1 MPASRRRPDGL
12 APGGQRDRYTAGAVR
27 RFPLLTAL
35 FAVSLCL
42 ISRHVMSGTPS
53 PLVTALSVEVSATL
67 RNAAAPGVH
76 VMRIDDGLTIF
87 DFDGDTPRIL
97 ASNTKLLTTAAALD
111 AFGPGHFFETR
122 FLSRG
127 AVRDGVLVGDLGVVG
142 GGDPSI
148 SGRDW
153 AGDSYA
159 VFRQWAAALRARGV
173 RRVAGDLYLAHGLFE
188 ARRIHPDWPRE
199 QLDAWY
205 EAPVDALSFN
215 DNCILVR
222 VRPGDPGGAA
232 RIETIPPVKILRVDN
247 RVRTVAGRANNP
259 VVRRLGD
266 LLIVSGKIGSAN
278 GPFDT
283 WISVPDP
290 TLYFG
295 LSLVDALREEGIVV
309 AGKTLPVEGL
319 PGEVWE
325 RLAAYR
331 SGLLAAVEVANKRS
345 QNFYAESLVKLL
357 GARRCGH
364 GGWREGTTA
373 VGEFLLSF
381 GVPAGSFRLADGS
394 GMSRGNQLSPRQM
407 TRLLRHMWYHPSGSE
422 FVRSLPYGG
431 EDNGGWR
438 SRFAAPPYKGNVYA
452 KTGTLSDV
460 SSLSGYARAVSGR
473 VYAFSILLNQTR
485 SNEQAHREQDR
496 IVKAIVDRG

>member
-1 MPASRRRPDGL
+1 LGW
-12 APGGQRDRYTAGAVR
+12 DRYTAAVR
-27 RFPLLTAL
+27 RFSLLIAL
-35 FAVSLCL
+35 FVVPLCL
-42 ISRHVMSGTPS
+42 VPGRGTGGLPS
-53 PLVTALSVEVSATL
+53 PLVTALSAEVSATL
-67 RNAAAPGVH
+67 RNAAAPGVY
-76 VMRIDDGLTIF
+76 VVRIDDGEAVF

-111 AFGPGHFFETR
+111 AFGPGFFFETR

-173 RRVAGDLYLAHGLFE
+173 RKVAGDLYLAHGLFE
-188 ARRIHPDWPRE
+188 ARRIHPDWPTE

-215 DNCILVR
+215 DNCILIR
-222 VRPGDPGGAA
+222 VRPGAAGAA
-232 RIETIPPVKILRVDN
+232 PQIETIPPVQLLRVDN
-247 RVRTVAGRANNP
+247 RAKTVAGRSRNP
-259 VVRRLGD
+259 VVRREGD
-266 LLIVSGKIGSAN
+266 LLIVSGKIGTAN

-295 LSLVDALREEGIVV
+295 LSLVDALREEGIEVT
-309 AGKTLPVEGL
+309 GKALPVESL

-381 GVPAGSFRLADGS
+381 GVPESSFRLADGS
-394 GMSRGNQLSPRQM
+394 GMSRGNQLSPHQM
-407 TRLLRHMWYHPSGSE
+407 TRLLRHMWFHPSGAE
-422 FVRSLPYGG
+422 FVHSLPFGG
-431 EDNGGWR
+431 EDNGGWK
-438 SRFAAPPYKGNVYA
+438 SRFAQPPYQGNVYA
-452 KTGTLSDV
+452 KTGTLADV

-485 SNEQAHREQDR
+485 SNEEAHREQDR
-496 IVKAIVDRG
+496 IVKAIVDQG

>member
-1 MPASRRRPDGL
+1 MSAG
-12 APGGQRDRYTAGAVR
+12 YTAAVR
-27 RFPLLTAL
+27 RFASLVALLAL
-35 FAVSLCL
+35 SFCL
-42 ISRHVMSGTPS
+42 LPQRGTGSIPS
-53 PLVTALSVEVSATL
+53 PLVNALSVEVGATL
-67 RNAAAPGVH
+67 KNSAAPGVH
-76 VMRIDDGLTIF
+76 VVRIDDGMEVF
-87 DFDGDTPRIL
+87 DFGGDTPRIL

-111 AFGPGHFFETR
+111 AFGPGYFFETR

-127 AVRDGVLVGDLGVVG
+127 AVRDGVLSGDLGVVG

-159 VFRQWAAALRARGV
+159 VFRQWAGALAARGV

-188 ARRIHPDWPRE
+188 ERRIHPDWPAE

-205 EAPVDALSFN
+205 EAPVGALSFN
-215 DNCILVR
+215 DNCILIR
-222 VRPGDPGGAA
+222 VRPGAA
-232 RIETIPPVKILRVDN
+232 GTSPQIETIPPVRLLRVDN
-247 RVRTVAGRANNP
+247 RAKTVAGRSRNP
-259 VVRRLGD
+259 VVRREGER
-266 LLIVSGKIGSAN
+266 LIVSGTIGTTN

-295 LSLVDALREEGIVV
+295 LSLIDALREEGIEVTGGV
-309 AGKTLPVEGL
+309 RPVESL

-325 RLAAYR
+325 RLAAYK
-331 SGLLAAVEVANKRS
+331 SGLLAAIEVANKRS

-357 GARRCGH
+357 AARRCGH
-364 GGWREGTTA
+364 GGWREGTVA
-373 VGEFLLSF
+373 VGEFLVSF
-381 GVPAGSFRLADGS
+381 GIPPSSFRLADGS
-394 GMSRGNQLSPRQM
+394 GMSRGNQLSARQM
-407 TRLLRHMWYHPSGSE
+407 TRLLRHMWYHPSGAE

-438 SRFAAPPYKGNVYA
+438 WRFAEPPYQGNVYA
-452 KTGTLSDV
+452 KTGTLADV

-485 SNEQAHREQDR
+485 SNEEAHRQQDR
-496 IVKAIVDRG
+496 IVKAIVDQG

>member
-1 MPASRRRPDGL
+1 M
-12 APGGQRDRYTAGAVR
+12 R
-27 RFPLLTAL
+27 RFAFLIAL
-35 FAVSLCL
+35 FSASLTL
-42 ISRHVMSGTPS
+42 VPVRGTGGIPS
-53 PLVTALSVEVSATL
+53 TLVTSLSVEVSAAL
-67 RNAAAPGVH
+67 RNSAAPGVY
-76 VMRIDDGLTIF
+76 VVRIDDGEPVF

-111 AFGPGHFFETR
+111 AFGPGYFFETR
-122 FLSRG
+122 LLSRG
-127 AVRDGVLVGDLGVVG
+127 EVKDGTLVGDLGVVG

-173 RRVAGDLYLAHGLFE
+173 KKVAGDLYLAHGMFE
-188 ARRIHPDWPRE
+188 ARRIHPDWPSE

-205 EAPVDALSFN
+205 EAPIDALSFN
-215 DNCILVR
+215 DNCILIR
-222 VRPGDPGGAA
+222 VRPNAPGEAPS
-232 RIETIPPVKILRVDN
+232 IETIPPVKLFRLDN
-247 RVRTVAGRANNP
+247 RARTVAGRAANP
-259 VVRRLGD
+259 VVRREGD
-266 LLIVSGKIGSAN
+266 LLIVSGKIGTAR

-295 LSLVDALREEGIVV
+295 SSLIDALREEGIEV
-309 AGKTLPVEGL
+309 AGQPQPVESL

-331 SGLLAAVEVANKRS
+331 SGLLSAVEVANKRS

-364 GGWREGTTA
+364 GGWREGTQA

-431 EDNGGWR
+431 EDNGGWK
-438 SRFAAPPYKGNVYA
+438 SRLASPPYQGNVYA
-452 KTGTLSDV
+452 KTGTLADV

-485 SNEQAHREQDR
+485 SNEEAHREQDR
-496 IVKAIVDRG
+496 IVKAIVDQG

>member
-1 MPASRRRPDGL
+1 M
-12 APGGQRDRYTAGAVR
+12 VR
-27 RFPLLTAL
+27 RFFLFIAL
-35 FAVSLCL
+35 FATPLGL
-42 ISRHVMSGTPS
+42 LLPAPGAGAPPS
-53 PLVTALSVEVSATL
+53 PLVSALSAEV
-67 RNAAAPGVH
+67 AAAQRNSSAFGVH
-76 VMRIDDGLTIF
+76 VARIEDGETVF
-87 DFDGDTPRIL
+87 DWNGDTPRIL

-111 AFGPGHFFETR
+111 AFGPGFFIETR
-122 FLSRG
+122 FLVRG
-127 AVRDGVLVGDLGVVG
+127 EVRNGVLKGDLGVVG

-159 VFRQWAAALRARGV
+159 VFRQWATALRSRGV
-173 RRVAGDLYLAHGLFE
+173 RKVAGDLYLASGLFE

-215 DNCILVR
+215 DNCILIR
-222 VRPGDPGGAA
+222 VRPGAPGTAPE
-232 RIETIPPVKILRVDN
+232 IETIPPVKILRVDN
-247 RVRTVAGRANNP
+247 RAVTVAGRAGNP
-259 VVRRLGD
+259 VVRRQGD
-266 LLIVSGKIGSAN
+266 LLIVSGKIGAAK

-295 LSLVDALREEGIVV
+295 LSLVDALREEGIEV
-309 AGKTLPVEGL
+309 AGRTVPVEEL
-319 PGEVWE
+319 PGQVWE

-331 SGLLAAVEVANKRS
+331 SGLLAAIEVANKRS

-373 VGEFLLSF
+373 VGEFLRSF
-381 GVPAGSFRLADGS
+381 GVPAASFRLADGS
-394 GMSRGNQLSPRQM
+394 GMSRGNQLSPHQM
-407 TRLLRHMWYHPSGSE
+407 TRLLRHMWFHRWGSE
-422 FVRSLPYGG
+422 FVHSLPYGG
-431 EDNGGWR
+431 ENNGGWKR
-438 SRFAAPPYKGNVYA
+438 RFAGAPYQGNVYA
-452 KTGTLSDV
+452 KTGTLADV

-485 SNEQAHREQDR
+485 SNEEAHREQDR

>member
-1 MPASRRRPDGL
+1 M
-12 APGGQRDRYTAGAVR
+12 R
-27 RFPLLTAL
+27 RFSFFVAL
-35 FAVSLCL
+35 FALPLCL
-42 ISRHVMSGTPS
+42 LPQRGTGGIPS
-53 PLVTALSVEVSATL
+53 PLVSAISREVSAAL
-67 RNAAAPGVH
+67 RNSAAPGVH
-76 VMRIDDGLTIF
+76 VVRVDDGEMVF
-87 DFDGDTPRIL
+87 DFGGDTPRIL
-97 ASNTKLLTTAAALD
+97 ASNTKLLTTAAVLD

-127 AVRDGVLVGDLGVVG
+127 PVRGGELLGDLGVVG

-159 VFRQWAAALRARGV
+159 VFRQWAAALSARGV
-173 RRVAGDLYLAHGLFE
+173 RRVSGDLYLANGLFE
-188 ARRIHPDWPRE
+188 ARRIHPDWPTE

-215 DNCILVR
+215 DNCILIR
-222 VRPGDPGGAA
+222 VRPAAAGAA
-232 RIETIPPVKILRVDN
+232 PQIETIPPVKLLRVDN
-247 RVRTVAGRANNP
+247 RATTVAGRSKNP
-259 VVRRLGD
+259 VVRREGD
-266 LLIVSGKIGSAN
+266 RLIVSGKIGTAN

-295 LSLVDALREEGIVV
+295 LSLIDALREEGISV
-309 AGKTLPVEGL
+309 AGRVVPVAGL

-325 RLAAYR
+325 RLAAYK
-331 SGLLAAVEVANKRS
+331 SGLLAAIEVANKRS

-357 GARRCGH
+357 AARRCGH
-364 GGWREGTTA
+364 GGWREGTVA
-373 VGEFLLSF
+373 VGEFLVSF
-381 GVPAGSFRLADGS
+381 GIPPSSFRLADGS
-394 GMSRGNQLSPRQM
+394 GMSRGNQLSARQM
-407 TRLLRHMWYHPSGSE
+407 TRLLRHMWHHPSGAE
-422 FVRSLPYGG
+422 FVRSLPFGG

-438 SRFAAPPYKGNVYA
+438 WRFAEPPYQGNVYA
-452 KTGTLSDV
+452 KTGTLADV

-485 SNEQAHREQDR
+485 SNEEAHREQDR
-496 IVKAIVDRG
+496 IVRAIVDQG